1 MKRFVRCQAATKSG
15 NPCKNGA
22 MHLTP
27 FCGPHQGSPW
37 GTIKQTRNTP
47 VTVYIYSLWR
57 SDEPIDLWEAEILVD
72 VGVTRQLTKHIFGS
86 TTATLT
92 SIQDAYEWAYGWLD
106 KNGYETSHIEFQA
119 NVPLVLT

>member
-37 GTIKQTRNTP
+37 GTAKQTRNTP
-47 VTVYIYSLWR
+47 VNVFIYSMWR
-57 SDEPIDLWEAEILVD
+57 EEDPIDLWEAEILVD
-72 VGVTRQLTKHIFGS
+72 VGITKQITKHIFAS
-86 TTATLT
+86 TTAVLT
-92 SIQDAYEWAYGWLD
+92 SIQEAYEWVYRWLD
-106 KNGYETSHIEFQA
+106 KNGYDTSNF
-119 NVPLVLT
+119 VLEAEVLSVK

>member
-37 GTIKQTRNTP
+37 GTVKQTRNP
-47 VTVYIYSLWR
+47 SATVYIYNLWH
-57 SDEPIDLWEAEILVD
+57 PATDLWEAEILIE
-72 VGVTRQLTKHIFGS
+72 VGRTKQLTKHIFAS
-86 TTATLT
+86 TTTTLT
-92 SIQDAYEWAYGWLD
+92 SIQDAYEWAYQWLNS
-106 KNGYETSHIEFQA
+106 NGYMTSNIEFEA
-119 NVPLVLT
+119 EVLSVK

>member
-1 MKRFVRCQAATKSG
+1 MKRFIRCQAATKSG

-37 GTIKQTRNTP
+37 GTVKQTRNTP
-47 VTVYIYSLWR
+47 VTVYIYNLWH
-57 SDEPIDLWEAEILVD
+57 PATDLWEAEILVD
-72 VGVTRQLTKHIFGS
+72 VGITKQLTKHIFGS

-92 SIQDAYEWAYGWLD
+92 SIQDAYEWAYQWLNS
-106 KNGYETSHIEFQA
+106 NGYATSNIEFEA
-119 NVPLVLT
+119 NVPPVLT